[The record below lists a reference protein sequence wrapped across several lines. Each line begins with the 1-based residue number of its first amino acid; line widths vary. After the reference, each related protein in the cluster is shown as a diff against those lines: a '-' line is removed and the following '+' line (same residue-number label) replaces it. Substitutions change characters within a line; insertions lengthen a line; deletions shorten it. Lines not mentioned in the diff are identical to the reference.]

1 MKAPRVFQL
10 TALALVLVS
19 AVEVGW
25 WLLDQHRFAVDK
37 VAEMHEVYAQQV
49 VAAQALLD
57 SRYAAPRACTRCCR
71 TSW

>member
-19 AVEVGW
+19 TVEVGW

-37 VAEMHEVYAQQV
+37 VREMHQVYAQQV

-57 SRYAAPRACTRCCR
+57 AGRPAAQVGR
-71 TSW
+71 TS